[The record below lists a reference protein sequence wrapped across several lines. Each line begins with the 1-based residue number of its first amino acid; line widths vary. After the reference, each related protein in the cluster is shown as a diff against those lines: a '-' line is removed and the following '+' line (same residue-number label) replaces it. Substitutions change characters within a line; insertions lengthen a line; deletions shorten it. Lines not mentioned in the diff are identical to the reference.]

1 MARLAFFNL
10 PAYGHVNATLPVVAE
25 LVRQGESVV
34 YYNSEEFRE
43 AIERTG
49 AEFRSYHPPVDEYAR
64 QITGNFLLLTAVLLE
79 TSLDLLPALLEATEK
94 DPVDYVIHDSMCP
107 WGSFVA
113 QILNLPAISSNSLFA
128 LTREVFLPKN
138 RLARVWSI
146 PAALMK
152 DLPALR
158 RVRRQRRHL
167 ESMYGITNTRIFDV
181 LSNRALLNVVYTS
194 REFQPRAG
202 LFDDT
207 YRFVGPSVAPRGDE
221 EGLAHELNDGPI
233 IYISL
238 GTIFNDS
245 LQFYRTCLEALAGLK
260 HRVVMSVGRKIDI
273 KQLGAIPSNF
283 LVRDWIPQ
291 LLVLSKASLFLTRS
305 GINSANEALYY
316 GVPML
321 LFPEI
326 MEQKLVA
333 RQVVAAGAGLTL
345 DEHTLRPDDL
355 RRQVNRVLG
364 EPEFQRAAQRLGSS
378 LRKAGGYRKAAE
390 EILQFRGR
398 QLAASGASHRSRPG
412 AADETSL

>member
-34 YYNSEEFRE
+34 YYNSEEFRR

-49 AEFRSYHPPVDEYAR
+49 AEFRSYHPPVDEDAG
-64 QITGNFLLLTAVLLE
+64 QTAANFLRLTAVLLE
-79 TSLDLLPALLEATEK
+79 TSLDLLPGLLESIEK
-94 DPVDYVIHDSMCP
+94 DPVDYVIHDSVCP

-113 QILNLPAISSNSLFA
+113 KVLNLPAISSNSLFA
-128 LTREVFLPKN
+128 LTRQLFLPEN
-138 RLARVWSI
+138 RLARAWSI
-146 PAALMK
+146 PAALIK
-152 DLPALR
+152 DLPSLR
-158 RVRRQRRHL
+158 RIRRQRRYL
-167 ESMYGITNTRIFDV
+167 ESVYGITKTRIFDV
-181 LSNRALLNVVYTS
+181 LSNRAPLNVVYTS

-221 EGLAHELNDGPI
+221 EGWAHELGDDPV
-233 IYISL
+233 IYVAL
-238 GTIFNDS
+238 GTIFNDC
-245 LQFYRTCLEALAGLK
+245 LPFYRTCLEALAGMK

-273 KQLGAIPSNF
+273 TQLGAIPSNF
-283 LVRDWIPQ
+283 LVRNWVPQ

-326 MEQKLVA
+326 LEQKLVA
-333 RQVVAAGAGLTL
+333 GQVVAAGAGLIL
-345 DEHTLRPDDL
+345 DEHTLRADDL
-355 RRQVNRVLG
+355 RRQVNQALG
-364 EPEFQRAAQRLGSS
+364 EPGFQQAAQRIGSS
-378 LRKAGGYRKAAE
+378 LRNAGGYRRAAE

-398 QLAASGASHRSRPG
+398 QLAASGASHRSRSG